1 MDKRMM
7 RRILLAAM
15 IEEDEKKKIKDQW
28 QEQYD
33 ETNEY
38 GIDPQDYDTE
48 EDYARVVRK
57 ARYRWREKYKWN
69 FESETDPEQYETEE
83 DYLLA
88 REEELNSEEW

>member
-1 MDKRMM
+1 MEKRMM

-38 GIDPQDYDTE
+38 GIDPQDY
-48 EDYARVVRK
+48 
-57 ARYRWREKYKWN
+57 
-69 FESETDPEQYETEE
+69 ETEE
-83 DYLLA
+83 D
-88 REEELNSEEW
+88 